1 MKGTLVI
8 LLFFTAG
15 LLSGIVDLFPAYISG
30 DRMTTYVLYALLF
43 FVGIGVGANKEALY
57 ILKTA
62 NWRIILIPLS
72 VIVGTFLG
80 TTIYTLFDPS
90 LTLRECWAV
99 GAGYGYYSLSSIIIK
114 EMAGET
120 LGVIALLSNIIREII
135 TLVFTPVLKRYF
147 GFLAPISAGG
157 ATTMDTTLPVITK
170 YIGIEYVA
178 FSVFSGLVLTLIVP
192 FIVPLLLS

>member
-1 MKGTLVI
+1 MKGTLII
-8 LLFFTAG
+8 LLFFIAG
-15 LLSGIVDLFPAYISG
+15 LIFGIVDFFPAYLSG

-43 FVGIGVGANKEALY
+43 FVGIGVGTNKETLY

-178 FSVFSGLVLTLIVP
+178 FSVFSGLVLTLLVP
-192 FIVPLLLS
+192 FIIPFILS